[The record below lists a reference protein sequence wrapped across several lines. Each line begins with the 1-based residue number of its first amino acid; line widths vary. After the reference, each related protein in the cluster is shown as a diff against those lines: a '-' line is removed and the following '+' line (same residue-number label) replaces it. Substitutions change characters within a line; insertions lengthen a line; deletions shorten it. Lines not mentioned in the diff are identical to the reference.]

1 MSLQASSSLPE
12 AILASEDPASEEE
25 SSEAV
30 AAPADGAKTEDI
42 DPPEKSENEA
52 TAKEKSGGKVEAK
65 SGGKK
70 SKNSYSIAALCQVA
84 RLFLCL
90 GLGLGQRLRNY
101 FSCCCSPFGSFPH
114 LNELSLK
121 MKNICK

>member
-84 RLFLCL
+84 RLFLCFC
-90 GLGLGQRLRNY
+90 LRP
-101 FSCCCSPFGSFPH
+101 SAKDQGITLIVVVDLLVH
-114 LNELSLK
+114 SL
-121 MKNICK
+121 I